1 MKMTV
6 CVLVLS
12 TFLAAG
18 AHAGCKA
25 GVVYLQITKDGT
37 VTWNGVAFK
46 DRKAMAERFKE
57 AASGAEQP
65 EIHLV
70 PVREADYRKV
80 IDVLTEAQKV
90 GLHCLGFVGLDQ
102 EKAD

>member
-1 MKMTV
+1 MRVIV
-6 CVLVLS
+6 CVLALS
-12 TFLAAG
+12 TFLAVG
-18 AHAGCKA
+18 AHAGCKG

-46 DRKAMAERFKE
+46 DRKAMAERFKQ

-70 PVREADYRKV
+70 PVREAEYHKV
-80 IDVLTEAQKV
+80 AEVLAEAQKV

-102 EKAD
+102 GKAD